1 VNIKISN
8 WAVFGLLVGI
18 GLLIF
23 ALYRGCSNVKENAA
37 LSINYKERIRKLE
50 NDSIE
55 EAKQRA
61 AYYDTTEFLNVQL
74 ALSDNKLLSLTE
86 NLGKAND
93 RIATLLKKH
102 VPIEPNPDTNVTLV
116 PNEYIED
123 CSGCFSELKNGQQ
136 LVLKYKTEKENQEK
150 LFKSQI
156 STKDSRINSLEIK
169 NLQLISSYGTLL
181 DSSQKQQSKLEQR
194 RTLFFKMGALAI
206 NQSLPNGIGIGAMYQ
221 DKRKRIFSVGY
232 YITEYKTV
240 YQAEVAFPLS
250 LRKLK

>member
-1 VNIKISN
+1 MSVKISN
-8 WAVFGLLVGI
+8 WGI
-18 GLLIF
+18 LGLLISIGILVF
-23 ALYRGCSNVKENAA
+23 ALYKGCDNVNKNAT
-37 LSINYKERIRKLE
+37 LSVNYKERILKLE
-50 NDSIE
+50 QDSIE
-55 EAKQRA
+55 QDKQRS
-61 AYYDTTEFLNVQL
+61 AYFDTTEFLNGQL

-86 NLGKAND
+86 NLEQAND

-102 VPIEPNPDTNVTLV
+102 VPIGPNPDTNVTLV

-136 LVLKYKTEKENQEK
+136 LVIKYKSEKDNQEM
-150 LFKSQI
+150 LFKRQI
-156 STKDSRINSLEIK
+156 STKDNRIKSLEAKTI
-169 NLQLISSYGTLL
+169 QLTSNYRSLL
-181 DSSQKQQSKLEQR
+181 DSSQKQQNKLEQR

-221 DKRKRIFSVGY
+221 DKRKRIFSIGY

-250 LRKLK
+250 LIKR